1 MINIIP
7 SLMSAANT
15 ELRLAY
21 DSLYRA
27 FDHMQ
32 KEYGSEA
39 FIRMVETTPE
49 LQDAI
54 KTPSLHALGL
64 MVKTGLVS
72 VPDAIDVV
80 LKLKRAELEQRAT
93 YEAYRKSVLENEK
106 LKQEITATK
115 IAALKD
121 IYGIQE
127 TQATIAKTKQEAYT
141 AKHNEIKSR
150 FDTLRETLAK
160 TFQVSM
166 SNQSLAALASE
177 DIQKSY
183 QEAFGLINALEQRAH
198 IYLDANPDLPA
209 SIAAT
214 DVLFDKSVMDS
225 VLQSYTRDDLMAMSK
240 AIRTVLPRLAAAIE
254 QTSQSPSMSKEL
266 EDLNFLSTTLSAFNI
281 MGMYATDKRLQEA
294 ESLMKHLKRY
304 QEGE

>member
-27 FDHMQ
+27 FDRMQ

-49 LQDAI
+49 LQDAL
-54 KTPSLHALGL
+54 KAPSLHALGL

-72 VPDAIDVV
+72 VPDAISVV
-80 LKLKRAELEQRAT
+80 LKLKRADLEQRAT

-106 LKQEITATK
+106 LRQEIASTK
-115 IAALKD
+115 IAAVKD
-121 IYGIQE
+121 LYTIQ
-127 TQATIAKTKQEAYT
+127 KTKQEMYT
-141 AKHNEIKSR
+141 AKHDEIKSR

-160 TFQVSM
+160 TFQTSM
-166 SNQSLAALASE
+166 SNQSLASLE
-177 DIQKSY
+177 GEGIQKSY

-198 IYLDANPDLPA
+198 IYLDANPELPA

-225 VLQSYTRDDLMAMSK
+225 VLQSYTRDDLEAMSK

-266 EDLNFLSTTLSAFNI
+266 EDLNFLSTTLNAFNI